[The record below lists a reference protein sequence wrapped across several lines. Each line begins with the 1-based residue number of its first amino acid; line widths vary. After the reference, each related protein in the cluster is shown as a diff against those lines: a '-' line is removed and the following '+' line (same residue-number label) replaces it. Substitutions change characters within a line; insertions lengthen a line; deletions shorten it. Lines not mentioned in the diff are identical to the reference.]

1 MKIVTVTPAD
11 GELLARY
18 YRGIYWADFAAQHEP
33 LEAWQ
38 DALAGSTD
46 YELTIRLAV
55 EEGEILGGISFERYP
70 VSGCGLITYM
80 VVAEAARRR
89 GLGKRLQADAISTMF
104 AAGAPAVFG
113 EVNDPRLAGTGLLD
127 EPVEDSWER
136 LVRNENWGARVVD
149 CRYIQPAL
157 GLGLE
162 RDRGLCLIAHAGYK
176 PLPDTM
182 PGAIV
187 RAFVGELYAK
197 TEGSEPDAELHALLA
212 EIPETV
218 RLVDLRP

>member
-1 MKIVTVTPAD
+1 MEIVTVTPGD

-18 YRGIYWADFAAQHEP
+18 YRGIYWDDFAAQHEP

-38 DALAGSTD
+38 RALAGGAG

-55 EEGEILGGISFERYP
+55 DAGEILGGISFERYP
-70 VSGCGLITYM
+70 VSSCGLITYM

-89 GLGKRLQADAISTMF
+89 GLGRRLQADAIATMF

-113 EVNDPRLAGTGLLD
+113 EVNDPRLAGEGLLD
-127 EPVEDSWER
+127 EPIEDTWER
-136 LVRNENWGARVVD
+136 LERNENWGARVVEI
-149 CRYIQPAL
+149 RYIQPAL
-157 GLGLE
+157 GPGLT
-162 RDRGLCLIAHAGYK
+162 RDRGLCLIAHADAE

-187 RAFVGELYAK
+187 RAFVGELYDK
-197 TEGSEPDAELHALLA
+197 TEGARDDELLA
-212 EIPETV
+212 QIPDTV
-218 RLVDLRP
+218 RLIHLAR

>member
-11 GELLARY
+11 DELLARY
-18 YRGIYWADFAAQHEP
+18 YRGIYWDDFAAQHEP

-38 DALAGSTD
+38 DALAGRTN
-46 YELTIRLAV
+46 YALTIRLAV
-55 EEGEILGGISFERYP
+55 EDEEILGGISFERYP
-70 VSGCGLITYM
+70 ISGCGLITYM

-89 GLGKRLQADAISTMF
+89 GIGKRLQADAIATMF

-113 EVNDPRLAGTGLLD
+113 EVNDPRLAGGGLLD
-127 EPVEDSWER
+127 EPIEETWQR

-162 RDRGLCLIAHAGYK
+162 RDRGLCLIAHAGYE
-176 PLPDTM
+176 PLPDVM
-182 PGAIV
+182 PGNIV
-187 RAFVGELYAK
+187 RAFVRELYAN
-197 TEGSEPDAELHALLA
+197 TEGDEPDAELCALLA